1 MQLDY
6 TLLYW
11 PAVLQVT
18 ATLQPFPFFKGLVN
32 QMILSVSMSIVNPN
46 FTQYLLLTCPKS
58 LNLDFYNLSRL

>member
-46 FTQYLLLTCPKS
+46 FTQY
-58 LNLDFYNLSRL
+58 